1 MYREEQLLLGDL
13 ANSQLGHCDE
23 NDYCRV
29 HLGYTFLFW
38 SEMDAPLPSFY
49 FFFLLPFFYF
59 FSLSAMKYWYSTNGN
74 QSTFYS
80 QNSETVKGEKIV
92 IVHSDL
98 DTVGGSTKKMY
109 FVTVNVRK
117 ESRYPVLNVHHWT
130 QKKLEGEW
138 HPLHPWLIFGL

>member
-49 FFFLLPFFYF
+49 FFPSSLLLLL
-59 FSLSAMKYWYSTNGN
+59 LSIRHEILIFDQWKSIHILL
-74 QSTFYS
+74 SELR
-80 QNSETVKGEKIV
+80 NSEGRED
-92 IVHSDL
+92 SN
-98 DTVGGSTKKMY
+98 STLRSGYSWGILFSTTKLY
-109 FVTVNVRK
+109 FCYYY
-117 ESRYPVLNVHHWT
+117 SRYPVLNVHHWT